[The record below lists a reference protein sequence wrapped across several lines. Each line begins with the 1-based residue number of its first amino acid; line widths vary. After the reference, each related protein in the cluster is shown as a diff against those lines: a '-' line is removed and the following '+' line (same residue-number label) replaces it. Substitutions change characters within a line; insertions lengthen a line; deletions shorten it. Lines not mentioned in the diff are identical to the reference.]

1 MDVLPRDTELD
12 LEFLRDN
19 DSPYILP
26 LKYVPLETPAL
37 RMGPLVRTFPL
48 DTAVEVVRCNGGM
61 AAGAAVIGAGRR
73 GT

>member
-1 MDVLPRDTELD
+1 VDGLPRDTELD

-48 DTAVEVVRCNGGM
+48 DTAVEVVR
-61 AAGAAVIGAGRR
+61 
-73 GT
+73 